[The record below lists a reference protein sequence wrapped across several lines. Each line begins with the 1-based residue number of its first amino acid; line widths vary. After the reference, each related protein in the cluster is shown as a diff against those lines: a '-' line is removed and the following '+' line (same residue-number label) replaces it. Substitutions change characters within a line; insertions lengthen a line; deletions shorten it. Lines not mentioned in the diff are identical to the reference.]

1 MKIFI
6 EVTVH
11 KGVFS
16 KAGIDVMYEM
26 IEIKEE

>member
-16 KAGIDVMYEM
+16 KAVIDVMYEM

>member
-11 KGVFS
+11 KGIFS
-16 KAGIDVMYEM
+16 KAAIDVMYEM
-26 IEIKEE
+26 IEVEEE

>member
-11 KGVFS
+11 KGIFS
-16 KAGIDVMYEM
+16 KATDVMYEM

>member
-16 KAGIDVMYEM
+16 KAAIDVMYEM